1 MAYQAHST
9 PLSCVIKTLESGQ
22 MLPFSDWFPLAMAG
36 LTFTLL
42 GGIKLWG
49 LNRGILGGADEPAVQ
64 RLCGT

>member
-1 MAYQAHST
+1 
-9 PLSCVIKTLESGQ
+9 